1 MAHHLGQDFRFI
13 TFFSEVVKST
23 DFTHEVQLTKYG
35 HYCSA
40 FENNGESLPKFE
52 KSHPDVFFFLFFLN
66 NLRLGLLFLTETF
79 QNVGVKKHLRGK
91 EGIIRNV
98 VSSTFEV
105 QSLLG
110 SKSLNITAP
119 AASAFTVYRCVIL
132 NRWSLYLLST
142 HHKQVL
148 FLMDHFV

>member
-1 MAHHLGQDFRFI
+1 MVI
-13 TFFSEVVKST
+13 TAQPSRIMVR
-23 DFTHEVQLTKYG
+23 
-35 HYCSA
+35 A
-40 FENNGESLPKFE
+40 FQSLK
-52 KSHPDVFFFLFFLN
+52 KVIQMSFFFFFLN

-110 SKSLNITAP
+110 SKSPNITAP

-132 NRWSLYLLST
+132 NRWSLYPLST